1 MIKTLE
7 SIIAQLT
14 NDELRKAFNEF
25 IEFNNTG
32 VLVRDGIVRA
42 VHADFEEFNNI
53 VFPIGS
59 VDKFIFFEISKR
71 AYSLLP
77 SDH

>member
-7 SIIAQLT
+7 SIVSQLT
-14 NDELRKAFNEF
+14 NDELRKAFDEL
-25 IEFNNTG
+25 IEFKNTG

-42 VHADFEEFNNI
+42 VHADFEEFNDTS
-53 VFPIGS
+53 FPIGS